1 MNKRSKLLQQ
11 FFLAAL
17 SAWILSPPPLD
28 AQQIKGDGWQVTQ
41 QDGAWQFRYQ
51 GELVTAYHT
60 KDVLRPYFYPL
71 IGPTGEGV
79 TRNFPMKEGVADEA
93 SDHVHHRGLWFGL
106 GKVNGIDFWHEK
118 EGAGEI
124 VFAGLKG
131 VQIRDKTVAIKT
143 SDDWVDPKSGLKILE
158 DRREFRFEK
167 ADNGNLAIDA
177 TIILMATTGEVK
189 IEDDKEG
196 AFAIRTTP
204 LLRLEGPVAKGHI
217 LTSEGLKDKDA
228 WGKRAKWVDYFGPDS
243 KGNTYGIA
251 IFDHPTSFRHP
262 TWWHAR
268 DYGLFA
274 ANPFGQGHFEK
285 EADKHSGDHTI
296 KNGESLTLKYRLF
309 LHHGTPAEAKVAEA
323 YATWAEAE

>member
-1 MNKRSKLLQQ
+1 MNTPSKPFRQLSLVAMAAWLLGPS
-11 FFLAAL
+11 LL
-17 SAWILSPPPLD
+17 E
-28 AQQIKGDGWQVTQ
+28 AQQIKGDGWQVSQ
-41 QDGAWQFRYQ
+41 QNGAWQFHYR

-93 SDHVHHRGLWFGL
+93 HDHPHHRGLWFGL
-106 GKVNGIDFWHEK
+106 GKVNGINFWGER

-124 VFAGLKG
+124 VFTGLKG
-131 VQIRDKTVAIKT
+131 IQIRNKTVAIKT
-143 SDDWVDPKSGLKILE
+143 TDDWVDPKSGLKILE

-167 ADNGNLAIDA
+167 ADNGNLTIDA

-189 IEDDKEG
+189 IGDDKEG

-204 LLRLEGPVAKGHI
+204 LLRLKGSVAKGHI
-217 LTSEGLKDKDA
+217 LTSEGVKDGDA
-228 WGKRAKWVDYFGPDS
+228 WGKRASWVDYFGPDS

-251 IFDHPTSFRHP
+251 IFDHPRSFRHP

-268 DYGLFA
+268 DYGLFT

-285 EADKHSGDHTI
+285 GADPHSGGHTI
-296 KNGESLTLKYRLF
+296 ENGESLTLKYRLF
-309 LHHGTPAEAKVAEA
+309 LHHGTPSDAKVAEA
-323 YATWAEAE
+323 YAAWAETD